1 MSKVRQIIE
10 AYVAHNYPRRIQK
23 RFATWIM
30 DRHHKEE
37 KEEILLDLW
46 SKLDVAADS
55 STENAFRLLQSRITK
70 CIRPQVSFFSRMLRV
85 AVILFLPLISMVAT
99 YIYMKNDIRSVNN
112 DIQLVEY
119 FVPNGTTR
127 VVTLPDSSKVRL
139 NAGSLMIIPERFGST
154 RNVFLNGEAYFE
166 VTHDEKHPFI
176 VKTTDMSVEVL
187 GTVFNLKAY
196 AEEESSSTVLL
207 SGKVNVRF
215 TDNATQSMLLKPNE
229 QVRYNRKT
237 KVAEKQSANVEQ
249 SIAWIHNN
257 LVIQRMSIDEIAK
270 VIERKYNLKVYINS
284 QRFRNEKIS
293 MKFMNNENIT
303 EFMSVLKYL
312 VPGLQ
317 YKLQGDKLYIY

>member
-10 AYVAHNYPRRIQK
+10 TYISHNYPHRIQK

-37 KEEILLDLW
+37 KEEILLDIW

-55 STENAFRLLQSRITK
+55 STENAFRLLQSRIAK
-70 CIRPQVSFFSRMLRV
+70 SIRPQVSSFYRILRI
-85 AVILFLPLISMVAT
+85 AAIFLLPFISMVAT
-99 YIYMKNDIRSVNN
+99 YLYMRNDIRSVNN

-139 NAGSLMIIPERFGST
+139 NAGSLMVIPERFGST

-166 VTHDEKHPFI
+166 VTHDENHPFI

-215 TDNATQSMLLKPNE
+215 TDTATQSMLLKPNE

-237 KVAEKQSANVEQ
+237 KVAEKQIANVEQ
-249 SIAWIHNN
+249 SIAWIHDN

-270 VIERKYNLKVYINS
+270 VIERKYDLKVYINS
-284 QRFRNEKIS
+284 QRFKNEKIS